1 LNDVISGQID
11 YYCANIGGPVQV
23 IKAGQ
28 VKAIAT
34 LSRTRSSALPDLPT
48 AHEQG
53 LRDFDVVT
61 WNAFFL
67 PRGAPAAIVQR
78 LSDATSQAMDSP
90 MVENRLRELGVTAV
104 APERRSPQYL
114 AKFVPDE
121 IARWAG
127 PIKQNGLEVD

>member
-1 LNDVISGQID
+1 L
-11 YYCANIGGPVQV
+11 
-23 IKAGQ
+23 
-28 VKAIAT
+28 T
-34 LSRTRSSALPDLPT
+34 
-48 AHEQG
+48 
-53 LRDFDVVT
+53 DFDVLT

-67 PRGAPAAIVQR
+67 PKGAPAAIVKR

-114 AKFVPDE
+114 SQFVLEE